1 MNLNDIKIT
10 KIETVV
16 PDDIMGNIVLLR
28 IHTNKGIIGH
38 GESYYTPHAVASTIH
53 DWMSRRLLD
62 QNPLNIESHWRFLF
76 ERTSS
81 FGGRGTELRAL
92 SAIDL
97 ALWDILGQY
106 CGVPIWQL
114 LGGKSRD
121 EVPLYNS
128 SGGKTYG
135 ASKGQDKQGW
145 PGHGSKGQPGEL
157 EDYWAVINQPEEYAK
172 ELIKE
177 GYTGLKT
184 WLFDEYARKPGGTLR
199 ISNSDLKKAL
209 EPIKRI
215 RDAVGDQIEIMVDG
229 HGFFQLPAAIRIAD
243 ALKEYNIFWAED
255 ILRMDNLDTLKVFS
269 QKTSIPLAISE
280 MCSTIEDYRK
290 VLEMGIADYI
300 EIDPTWAGGISESMK
315 ITHLAQTYNIP
326 VTYHDCTGPLTL
338 YAGVQMAV
346 ANTNVVYQESVRAHI
361 RVIYNS
367 LIDNNLVIKNGFIA
381 APEQPGIGTAFLP
394 SLFEGNKYQY
404 RASCV

>member
-1 MNLNDIKIT
+1 MKFDDIKIT
-10 KIETVV
+10 QIETIV
-16 PDDIMGNIVLLR
+16 PEEIMGNLVLVR
-28 IHTNKGIIGH
+28 IHTNKGLIGH

-53 DWMSRRLLD
+53 DWMARRLLG

-81 FGGRGTELRAL
+81 FGGKGTELRAL

-97 ALWDILGQY
+97 ALWDILGQF
-106 CGVPIWQL
+106 CEVPIWQL
-114 LGGKSRD
+114 LGGKSRN
-121 EVPLYNS
+121 EIPIYNS
-128 SGGKTYG
+128 SGGKSYG
-135 ASKGQDKQGW
+135 VSKGQDKQGW
-145 PGHGSKGQPGEL
+145 PGHGLNGQPGNL
-157 EDYWAVINQPEEYAK
+157 EDYWAVIHQPEEYAK

-199 ISNSDLKKAL
+199 ISDSDLKKSL

-215 RDAVGDQIEIMVDG
+215 RDAVGNQIEIMVDG

-243 ALKEYNIFWAED
+243 ALKEYQILWAED

-269 QKTSIPLAISE
+269 EKTSIPLAVSE
-280 MCSTIEDYRK
+280 MCNTIEDYRR

-300 EIDPTWAGGISESMK
+300 EIDPTWAGGISESVK

-326 VTYHDCTGPLTL
+326 VTYHDCTGPLTV
-338 YAGVQMAV
+338 YAGVQMSV
-346 ANTNVVYQESVRAHI
+346 ANSNVVYQETVRAHI
-361 RVIYNS
+361 RTIYDS
-367 LIDNNLVIKNGFIA
+367 LIDNNLIIKNGFIE
-381 APEQPGIGTAFLP
+381 APSSPGIGTALLP
-394 SLFEGNKYQY
+394 NLFAGNKHQY
-404 RASCV
+404 RSSSI